1 MLDKHIK
8 APYHPAMELRVLRY
22 FLTVAK
28 EGSISRAAHTLHVTQ
43 PTLSRQLMALEEELG
58 HKLLKRGSHHVSL
71 TFEGQLLRQRAE
83 EILNMVERTENEF
96 STSGKT
102 IRGSVYIGA
111 GETYAM
117 HRLAQAARKLHQ
129 QHPGTGFHLYSG
141 NQEDVTE
148 RLDKGLLDFGLI
160 IQPADISRY
169 NRLPLAEQDVWGVL
183 MRKDSPL
190 AEKAAIRKE
199 ALLPRPLLM
208 SQQVMKNPPHDNI
221 LLRWFGKEAE
231 HLKLV
236 ATYNLIYN
244 ASVMVMEGMGYAV
257 TLDRLADCSTTSPL
271 CFRPLE
277 PPVRSGL
284 ALVWKKGRPLS
295 AAAEAFL
302 QQIRADQC
310 TTPIS
315 ASLKQGENE
324 GSPEKDK
331 ISSP

>member
-8 APYHPAMELRVLRY
+8 TSYHPTMELRVLRY

-28 EGSISRAAHTLHVTQ
+28 EGNISRAAHTLHVTQ

-71 TFEGQLLRQRAE
+71 TFEGRLLRQRAE

-96 STSGKT
+96 TTSGKT

-111 GETYAM
+111 GETHAM
-117 HRLAQAARKLHQ
+117 HQLAQAARKLHQ
-129 QHPGTGFHLYSG
+129 QHPGIGFHLYSG

-169 NRLPLAEQDVWGVL
+169 SKLPLAEQDIWGVL

-190 AEKAAIRKE
+190 AEKATIQKE
-199 ALLPRPLLM
+199 DLLPRPLLM
-208 SQQVMKNPPHDNI
+208 SRQVMKNPQQDNV
-221 LLRWFGKEAE
+221 LLRWFGKDAE

-244 ASVMVMEGMGYAV
+244 ASVMVIEGMGYAI
-257 TLDRLADCSTTSPL
+257 TLDHLADCSSSSPL
-271 CFRPLE
+271 CFRPLN

-284 ALVWKKGRPLS
+284 ALVWKKERPLS

-302 QQIRADQC
+302 QLMQAAPC
-310 TTPIS
+310 TAPPPTSPGQVSHRDTP
-315 ASLKQGENE
+315 
-324 GSPEKDK
+324 DK
-331 ISSP
+331 IS